1 MYSVFYTLLLNLNSL
16 SLEPVVVA
24 TPEHFRKMC
33 HCQLFCQPLCFLCVA
48 GQKGTAYT
56 LVTPKDKEFA
66 GHLVRNLEGAN
77 QFVPPELI
85 DLAMQASTNTTS
97 QLGGVCDK

>member
-1 MYSVFYTLLLNLNSL
+1 VIVS
-16 SLEPVVVA
+16 A
-24 TPEHFRKMC
+24 IC
-33 HCQLFCQPLCFLCVA
+33 CVT

-56 LVTPKDKEFA
+56 LVTPKDREFA

-85 DLAMQASTNTTS
+85 DLAMQACSMYLTATPVIRIITYK
-97 QLGGVCDK
+97 VIYR